1 MNFENPIMRLLVG
14 IVAIAA
20 ALRLTWLLIE
30 PVLPALAVA
39 VVALTVLRLAVWWR
53 DERW

>member
-1 MNFENPIMRLLVG
+1 MNLDNPFIRALAY

-39 VVALTVLRLAVWWR
+39 LIAFTIVRVAIN
-53 DERW
+53 

>member
-1 MNFENPIMRLLVG
+1 MSFDNPFMRMLAY
-14 IVAIAA
+14 IVAVAA

-39 VVALTVLRLAVWWR
+39 IVALAIVRVATWYRR
-53 DERW
+53 DRW

>member
-1 MNFENPIMRLLVG
+1 MNEKSPIMRLLIG
-14 IVAIAA
+14 IVAITA

-39 VVALTVLRLAVWWR
+39 VVAFGIVRVATWYGR
-53 DERW
+53 DRW

>member
-1 MNFENPIMRLLVG
+1 VSWENPIMRVLIGV
-14 IVAIAA
+14 VAIAA

-39 VVALTVLRLAVWWR
+39 FVALAIIRVATWYRR
-53 DERW
+53 DRW